1 MLKVVVF
8 LADFVEF
15 ERNAVRRRIATKIA
29 HKASEIRPLASD
41 SAWKIYS
48 ELVKKPAYPAELA
61 KKLGMP
67 EQKAYYYI
75 NQLKK
80 SGLVSVQKTQEKQ
93 GALAKFFSADF
104 GAVSIVT
111 PDAGGEKQAIE
122 GREKEVPK
130 EIAEFLEP
138 FIHKGVFS
146 AKIIIG
152 SPDPHGPLKAR
163 ARDSHLAVELAAIL
177 GSYASKIKYPF
188 VLLDTMVES
197 LEKLDSNA
205 IIVGGPITNKICQEI
220 NDRLPVK
227 FVQSNGPWGIESS
240 ASEKTY
246 TEDATGIIVK
256 APHPFFGDKRILL
269 IAGNRNAGTKAA
281 VVAMAKS
288 VEKIAKPNLFNE
300 RIHAKVVEGLD
311 LDGDGQID
319 AAEIKE

>member
-1 MLKVVVF
+1 M
-8 LADFVEF
+8 ADFVEF
-15 ERNAVRRRIATKIA
+15 ERNGVRRRIATKIA
-29 HKASEIRPLASD
+29 HKANEIRALASD

-67 EQKAYYYI
+67 NQQKVYYYI

-80 SGLVSVQKTQEKQ
+80 AGLVSVQKTQEKQ

-104 GAVSIVT
+104 GAVSLVT
-111 PDAGGEKQAIE
+111 AEAGGEKQAID

-130 EIAEFLEP
+130 EIAEFLNP

-163 ARDSHLAVELAAIL
+163 ARDSHLAVELATIL

-197 LEKLDSNA
+197 LEKLDSHA

-220 NDRLPVK
+220 NGNLPIK

-240 ASEKTY
+240 ASGKTY

-256 APHPFFGDKRILL
+256 AQHPFFEDKRILL

-288 VEKIAKPNLFNE
+288 IEKIAKPNLFSE